1 MQLISKT
8 NDMLSELQPLTELL
22 VVLCVPVIEMV
33 HLDHEILPEPLFP
46 FKQISVLLEQHR
58 VGTLG
63 LGIVEVEVHQ
73 HRDVLL
79 LAPVATLETNKGG

>member
-1 MQLISKT
+1 MQLISTT
-8 NDMLSELQPLTELL
+8 NDVLSELQLLTEII
-22 VVLCVPVIEMV
+22 VVKCISAVEME

-46 FKQISVLLEQHR
+46 FEQLSVLLEQNR
-58 VGTLG
+58 VGALG

-79 LAPVATLETNKGG
+79 LALVVTHETNKGG